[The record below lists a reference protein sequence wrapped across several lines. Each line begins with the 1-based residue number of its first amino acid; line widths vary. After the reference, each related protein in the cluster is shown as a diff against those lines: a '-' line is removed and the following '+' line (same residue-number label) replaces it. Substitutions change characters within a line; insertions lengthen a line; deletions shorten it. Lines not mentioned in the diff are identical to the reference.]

1 MVLASAVAS
10 AVPHFLAKK
19 MELASAVPH
28 FLKEKTILITGAS
41 GFIAKVFVEKVLR
54 VEPNVKKLYLL
65 IRAPNNDSAT
75 QRLHNE
81 VIGKDLFRV
90 LRDKWGANFGSF
102 ISKKVIA
109 IAGDISCE
117 NLGLRDDHLRREMME
132 EIDYIIN
139 TAATTTFDERYDI
152 AMAINSMGA
161 IHVSN
166 FAKKCCKIKLL
177 VHVSTAYVCGEIE
190 KEEQVVLEKPFEMGE
205 TLKGITSKLDIEVE
219 NKLLKEKIDQLQS
232 HNADE
237 EAIKNAMKDFG
248 TERAKLHGWP
258 NTYVFTKAMGEM
270 LFVQELKNN
279 VPLIVIRP
287 TMVTSTFK
295 QPFPGWIEGLRTLD
309 TLIAAY
315 AKGRLNCFLGHP
327 STILDVI
334 PVDIV
339 VNCMIVAMVAHSN
352 QFSTNFIYNVATSSR
367 NPFRASDLQ
376 YFCYNYFTKKP
387 WINEFGKPVIVIKKV
402 TTLTSMAKFRRY
414 MMIRYVLP
422 LKVLNLASRILGKHY
437 KDVYKDNKRKL
448 KTVFRVVEL
457 YRPYALFKGIFNDSN
472 TKNLEKNYSK
482 LGMDDDDE
490 FNFDP
495 KSIDWKDYM
504 MNAHVSGLM
513 KYVIKVS

>member
-327 STILDVI
+327 STILDV
-334 PVDIV
+334 
-339 VNCMIVAMVAHSN
+339 
-352 QFSTNFIYNVATSSR
+352 
-367 NPFRASDLQ
+367 
-376 YFCYNYFTKKP
+376 KP